1 VRGVSFY
8 MYIAPQ
14 DFLIVFTAMQS
25 LGIPMQTKRP
35 LGTNLRALLF
45 LLSLLMVVVLR
56 IILKYTI
63 AIYTNRNA

>member
-1 VRGVSFY
+1 
-8 MYIAPQ
+8 MYIAPK

-25 LGIPMQTKRP
+25 LCTTKAKQKAPRG
-35 LGTNLRALLF
+35 LSLRTLL
-45 LLSLLMVVVLR
+45 LLLLLMVMILR